1 MDQINVRVETFG
13 EAIVTLVD
21 RLLPRGFDVGDD
33 APQTYT
39 QLKALLDT
47 GKRLIVWSG
56 GCEQIIYTHP
66 NINVAFRAWHDHC
79 HWMGGYDFSLEGEIA
94 ACDLQCRQLLEHHG
108 DNPVTQSW
116 CALIRAE
123 VIGYDDFVT
132 HGGEQ
137 GAKDAGRWRLE
148 GKEYVVQDGDVMHF
162 RFNV

>member
-1 MDQINVRVETFG
+1 MDHNNARVETFG
-13 EAIVTLVD
+13 EAIVNLVD
-21 RLLPRGFDVGDD
+21 CLMPQGFDVSDD
-33 APQTYT
+33 APQTYA

-116 CALIRAE
+116 CALIRDE
-123 VIGYDDFVT
+123 VIGQGLYYQRHKRFPEDQRAFV
-132 HGGEQ
+132 
-137 GAKDAGRWRLE
+137 A
-148 GKEYVVQDGDVMHF
+148 EYLIDPEAALLWPLW
-162 RFNV
+162 